1 MKKFGENK
9 IYLYFCSQIGIRT
22 LAAIDMKHLMI
33 VAVMLLCITP
43 MYADDSYKTSP
54 EYLALRDS
62 MHHAFNSGDSLR
74 FYPALKNL
82 QDYLLKQND
91 LHAYYTQRCN
101 EIVFQINRQR
111 IFEAY
116 KLASQLSKE
125 LRERQLDSEMYMAYN
140 MLGHLNRYCGNKDAA
155 KDCFYKVIDM
165 MEKYGYYESMPP
177 IYMNLVNVEIDDDP
191 AEAERLL
198 DKAAEIAAQYSPERV
213 FDIQT
218 RKALSY
224 FNGGDIPKFL
234 EAYKQYR
241 EGVKQGNSSVHGRS
255 MEVYYEACMGNVD
268 KAVDIARKE
277 LGDDGRDAITIIYE
291 RAGRWQEA
299 YKSLKDATASADSVN
314 NVLLSNS
321 MQNYRDEL
329 RFYNIEREAARIRTI
344 TLAAIIV
351 LLLLLVLA
359 LSYIVFSRRRHM
371 RELKRAYEHA
381 LESDKM
387 KTAFIQ
393 NMTHEVRTP
402 LNVISGFAQVL
413 ANPELSKDESRRKE
427 MAKLMLNNT
436 RIITNQIEEI
446 LELSENEASG
456 QASREDQVNV
466 NDMLA
471 KMVRDNE
478 TYVSP
483 GVTLQLDSSL
493 DSDFTIMTNRNML
506 TRMVNALLDN
516 AIKNTQKGSISLQAS
531 ADDSNL
537 ILSVQDSGSGIP
549 ADQAE
554 HIFERFVKLDTFKS
568 GLGLGLPLCRII
580 ANRLCGSIR
589 LDADYKDGARFVVT
603 LPL

>member
-1 MKKFGENK
+1 
-9 IYLYFCSQIGIRT
+9 
-22 LAAIDMKHLMI
+22 
-33 VAVMLLCITP
+33 
-43 MYADDSYKTSP
+43 
-54 EYLALRDS
+54 
-62 MHHAFNSGDSLR
+62 
-74 FYPALKNL
+74 
-82 QDYLLKQND
+82 
-91 LHAYYTQRCN
+91 
-101 EIVFQINRQR
+101 
-111 IFEAY
+111 
-116 KLASQLSKE
+116 
-125 LRERQLDSEMYMAYN
+125 MAYN

-218 RKALSY
+218 RKALNY

-241 EGVKQGNSSVHGRS
+241 EGVNRGESSVHGRS

-413 ANPELSKDESRRKE
+413 ANPE
-427 MAKLMLNNT
+427 
-436 RIITNQIEEI
+436 
-446 LELSENEASG
+446 
-456 QASREDQVNV
+456 
-466 NDMLA
+466 
-471 KMVRDNE
+471 
-478 TYVSP
+478 
-483 GVTLQLDSSL
+483 
-493 DSDFTIMTNRNML
+493 
-506 TRMVNALLDN
+506 
-516 AIKNTQKGSISLQAS
+516 
-531 ADDSNL
+531 
-537 ILSVQDSGSGIP
+537 
-549 ADQAE
+549 
-554 HIFERFVKLDTFKS
+554 
-568 GLGLGLPLCRII
+568 
-580 ANRLCGSIR
+580 
-589 LDADYKDGARFVVT
+589 
-603 LPL
+603 

>member
-1 MKKFGENK
+1 M
-9 IYLYFCSQIGIRT
+9 YFCSQIEIRT
-22 LAAIDMKHLMI
+22 LAAIDMKHLI
-33 VAVMLLCITP
+33 IAAVMLLGITP

-54 EYLALRDS
+54 EFLALRDS
-62 MHHAFNSGDSLR
+62 MRHAFNDGDSLR

-82 QDYLLKQND
+82 QDYLLEQND

-101 EIVFQINRQR
+101 EIVFQVNRQR

-140 MLGHLNRYCGNKDAA
+140 MLGHLNRHCGNKDAA
-155 KDCFYKVIDM
+155 KECFYKVIDM

-198 DKAAEIAAQYSPERV
+198 DKAAEIAAQYSPDRV

-224 FNGGDIPKFL
+224 FNGGNIPKFL

-241 EGVKQGNSSVHGRS
+241 EGVNQGKSSVHGRS

-268 KAVDIARKE
+268 KAVDMARKE
-277 LGDDGRDAITIIYE
+277 LGDDGRDAITIVYE
-291 RAGRWQEA
+291 RAGRWEEA
-299 YKSLKDATASADSVN
+299 YKSLKEATASADSVN
-314 NVLLSNS
+314 NVVLSNS

-329 RFYNIEREAARIRTI
+329 RLYNIERETARARTI
-344 TLAAIIV
+344 TLAVIIV

-371 RELKRAYEHA
+371 RELKQAYEHA
-381 LESDKM
+381 LESDRM

-427 MAKLMLNNT
+427 MAQLMLKNT

-456 QASREDQVNV
+456 QASREDQVNI

-471 KMVRDNE
+471 RMIRDNE
-478 TYVSP
+478 TYVNP

-506 TRMVNALLDN
+506 MRMVNALLDN
-516 AIKNTQKGSISLQAS
+516 AIKNTQKGSINLQAS
-531 ADDSNL
+531 ADDSSL

-549 ADQAE
+549 ADEAE
-554 HIFERFVKLDTFKS
+554 HIFERFVKLDSFKS

-580 ANRLCGSIR
+580 ANRLGGSIR